1 MVNLN
6 IKETTEIIQSTII
19 SDWKEDPSQTMKSV
33 MLMSGGAGIGKTESM
48 IQVAKDVAENLDLKF
63 TETSTP
69 SDDEFG
75 FQTIVASITT
85 ASDLAIP
92 TPTADKTKLHYA
104 FSDLLPT
111 TGKGI
116 LFVDEMGQGDQD
128 VQKFLMQTKKCTSC
142 SKRTERVTGRW
153 PSCFR
158 GLLEKAE

>member
-69 SDDEFG
+69 SDDE
-75 FQTIVASITT
+75 
-85 ASDLAIP
+85 
-92 TPTADKTKLHYA
+92 
-104 FSDLLPT
+104 LLLQVSQQLL
-111 TGKGI
+111 I
-116 LFVDEMGQGDQD
+116 LRYQHRQ
-128 VQKFLMQTKKCTSC
+128 QTKRNCIMLFLIFYLLQVRAFC
-142 SKRTERVTGRW
+142 LLMRW
-153 PSCFR
+153 VRAIRMCRSF
-158 GLLEKAE
+158 